1 MSVVYLFIDISSSI
15 YLRLIKKA
23 GLMDYIHSKSDRN
36 LLWRDNLIHK
46 TKRTVSVTLNFVHR
60 RILD

>member
-1 MSVVYLFIDISSSI
+1 SRHVSGLFIYRYQFINLSQVD
-15 YLRLIKKA
+15 KKA

-46 TKRTVSVTLNFVHR
+46 TKRTVSVTLNSCS
-60 RILD
+60 